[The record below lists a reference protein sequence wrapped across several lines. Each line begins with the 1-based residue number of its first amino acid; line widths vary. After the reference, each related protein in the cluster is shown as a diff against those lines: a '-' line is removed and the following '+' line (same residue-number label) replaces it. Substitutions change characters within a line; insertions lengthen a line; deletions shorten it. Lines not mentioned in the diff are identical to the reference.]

1 MLWQSCPETS
11 YISVSQH
18 HSSQYGCHPE
28 TVEFISAYMTVKHL
42 CPTQH
47 WSCEDYLQW
56 VATKTSYMHEIALK
70 TVNSQT
76 KLNMKKWMC
85 SPVPVHH
92 LHQKWSWL
100 HNIIPLTS
108 RTCFPYHKWQP
119 YQHTSHKHEDKLHI
133 ILPYQGSSKPGIFGG
148 MFGCGRLTFI
158 LSKGCMW
165 APGASSFPAHCLEKP
180 WLQNRCNKKFR
191 TMIHR
196 TGSKE
201 FHTKVFGV
209 SLTECLK
216 TLGSPYWS
224 LNSLL
229 NSPVP
234 TKCRRGDN
242 K

>member
-18 HSSQYGCHPE
+18 HLSQYGCHPE
-28 TVEFISAYMTVKHL
+28 TVEFISAYTTVKHL

-100 HNIIPLTS
+100 DNIIPLTS
-108 RTCFPYHKWQP
+108 RTCFLESQMTAKSEQQSQAWRLATCNP
-119 YQHTSHKHEDKLHI
+119 SHIKV
-133 ILPYQGSSKPGIFGG
+133 
-148 MFGCGRLTFI
+148 
-158 LSKGCMW
+158 
-165 APGASSFPAHCLEKP
+165 
-180 WLQNRCNKKFR
+180 LQNQRSLEEVCSRQFWHFCSPNVHVSTQYLELSSSLVRETTGFR
-191 TMIHR
+191 IATRQCTQFM
-196 TGSKE
+196 
-201 FHTKVFGV
+201 
-209 SLTECLK
+209 L
-216 TLGSPYWS
+216 
-224 LNSLL
+224 
-229 NSPVP
+229 
-234 TKCRRGDN
+234 
-242 K
+242 